1 MGVVKKRRMRMKEEF
16 GEVDLFELTGD
27 QSGGQ
32 EGEGKSEARERTLGA
47 ILYCTIPYCIIP
59 YHTIPNHNAIWE
71 KFPNNPVKKI
81 TAYLTC
87 NTILYYTITCI
98 TIRY

>member
-47 ILYCTIPYCIIP
+47 IPYRTVPYRTVSYHIIP
-59 YHTIPNHNAIWE
+59 YQIIMPFGKSFQIIP
-71 KFPNNPVKKI
+71 
-81 TAYLTC
+81 
-87 NTILYYTITCI
+87 
-98 TIRY
+98 